1 MHICEKGKFE
11 MNISCDLSRHPCFN
25 AAVKGSY
32 GRVHLPVAPHCNIRC
47 NYCNRKYDCVN
58 ESRPG
63 VTSALLSPLQASLY
77 MEKVLER
84 ETRIA
89 VAGIAGPGDPF
100 ANPEKTLQT
109 LRLVREKYP
118 DILLCLS
125 TNGLQ
130 IAGYLDEVAEIGV
143 SHVTITVNAVDPQ
156 IGQKIY
162 SWVRDGKVIYRGL
175 QGAEL
180 LLDRQI
186 AAIKGLK
193 SRSVT
198 VKVNTIVV
206 PSVNDRHVEE
216 VARAMAGLGV
226 DVLNCMPMHPNRD
239 TPFEDIEEPCGE
251 MIEEIRAR
259 AGRYLPQMRH
269 CTRCRADAVGLLGE
283 DRSDELRGCLTQCA
297 GHTPGLSGR
306 PYVAVATM
314 EGILVNQ
321 HLGEAYRL
329 QIWSKTEKGFHCI
342 GERMAPEPG
351 GGPLRWKELAETL
364 KDCRAVLVAGIG
376 ENPVN
381 ALAQA
386 GIEPIEISG
395 FIEPA
400 LAAVY
405 SGRSLNVFKVRRR
418 GCCSNGPGCP
428 GSGEGC

>member
-1 MHICEKGKFE
+1 
-11 MNISCDLSRHPCFN
+11 MNISRDFSRHPCFN
-25 AAVKGSY
+25 AEAKGSY
-32 GRVHLPVAPHCNIRC
+32 GRVHLPVAPQCNIRC

-63 VTSALLSPLQASLY
+63 VTSAVLSPLQAARY
-77 MEKVLER
+77 VEKILER
-84 ETRIA
+84 EPRIS

-100 ANPEKTLQT
+100 ANPEETLGT
-109 LRLVREKYP
+109 MRLLRERFP
-118 DILLCLS
+118 HILLCLS
-125 TNGLQ
+125 SNGLG
-130 IAGYLDEVAEIGV
+130 IGGYLDEIAEIGV

-162 SWVRDGKVIYRGL
+162 SWVRDAKVIYRGL
-175 QGAEL
+175 KGAEL
-180 LLDRQI
+180 MLRRQI
-186 AAIKGLK
+186 AAIEGLK
-193 SRSVT
+193 SRNIT

-206 PSVNDRHVEE
+206 PSINDHHVEE
-216 VARAMAGLGV
+216 VARTMAGLGV
-226 DVLNCMPMHPNRD
+226 DILNCMAMHPNKD
-239 TPFEDIEEPCGE
+239 TPFEDIEEPGKQMME
-251 MIEEIRAR
+251 DIQAKAE
-259 AGRYLPQMRH
+259 RYLPQMRH

-283 DRSDELRGCLTQCA
+283 DRTDELRGCLSECA
-297 GHTPGLSGR
+297 GHSPDQASR

-329 QIWSKTEKGFHCI
+329 QIWSKTEDGFHCV

-351 GGPLRWKELAETL
+351 GGILRWKELAETL

-376 ENPVN
+376 ESP
-381 ALAQA
+381 ADTLTKA

-405 SGRSLNVFKVRRR
+405 SGRGLNGFKIRRR
-418 GCCSNGPGCP
+418 GCGQGAGCSGTGDGC
-428 GSGEGC
+428 

>member
-1 MHICEKGKFE
+1 
-11 MNISCDLSRHPCFN
+11 MNISRDFSRHPCFN
-25 AAVKGSY
+25 AEAKGSY
-32 GRVHLPVAPHCNIRC
+32 GRVHLPVAPQCNIRC

-63 VTSALLSPLQASLY
+63 VTSAVLSPVQAARY
-77 MEKVLER
+77 VEKILER
-84 ETRIA
+84 EPRIS

-100 ANPEKTLQT
+100 ANPEETLGT
-109 LRLVREKYP
+109 MRLLRERFP
-118 DILLCLS
+118 HILLCLS
-125 TNGLQ
+125 SNGLG
-130 IAGYLDEVAEIGV
+130 IGGYLDEIAEIGV

-162 SWVRDGKVIYRGL
+162 SWVRDAKVIYRGL
-175 QGAEL
+175 KGAEL
-180 LLDRQI
+180 MLRRQI
-186 AAIKGLK
+186 AAIEGLK
-193 SRSVT
+193 SRNIT

-206 PSVNDRHVEE
+206 PSINDHHVEE
-216 VARAMAGLGV
+216 VARTMAGLGV
-226 DVLNCMPMHPNRD
+226 DILNCMAMHPNKD
-239 TPFEDIEEPCGE
+239 TPFEDIEEPGKQMME
-251 MIEEIRAR
+251 DIQAKAE
-259 AGRYLPQMRH
+259 RYLPQMRH

-283 DRSDELRGCLTQCA
+283 DRTDELRGCLSECA
-297 GHTPGLSGR
+297 GHSPDQASR

-329 QIWSKTEKGFHCI
+329 QIWSKTEDGFHCV

-351 GGPLRWKELAETL
+351 GGILRWKELAETL

-376 ENPVN
+376 ESP
-381 ALAQA
+381 ADTLTKA

-405 SGRSLNVFKVRRR
+405 SGRGLNGFKIRRR
-418 GCCSNGPGCP
+418 GCGQGAGCSGTGDGC
-428 GSGEGC
+428 

>member
-1 MHICEKGKFE
+1 
-11 MNISCDLSRHPCFN
+11 MNISRDFSRHPCFN
-25 AAVKGSY
+25 AEAKGSY
-32 GRVHLPVAPHCNIRC
+32 GRVHLPVAPQCNIRC

-63 VTSALLSPLQASLY
+63 VTSAVLSPMQAARY
-77 MEKVLER
+77 VEKILER
-84 ETRIA
+84 EPRIS

-100 ANPEKTLQT
+100 ANPEETLGT
-109 LRLVREKYP
+109 MRLLRERFP
-118 DILLCLS
+118 HILLCLS
-125 TNGLQ
+125 TNGLG
-130 IAGYLDEVAEIGV
+130 IGGYLDEIAEIGV

-162 SWVRDGKVIYRGL
+162 SWVRDAKVIYRGL
-175 QGAEL
+175 KGAEL
-180 LLDRQI
+180 MLSRQI
-186 AAIKGLK
+186 AAIEGLK
-193 SRSVT
+193 RRNIT

-206 PSVNDRHVEE
+206 PSVNDHHVEE
-216 VARAMAGLGV
+216 VARTMAGLGV
-226 DVLNCMPMHPNRD
+226 DILNCMAMHPNKD
-239 TPFEDIEEPCGE
+239 TPFEDIEEPGKQMME
-251 MIEEIRAR
+251 DIQAK

-283 DRSDELRGCLTQCA
+283 DRTEELRGCLSECA
-297 GHTPGLSGR
+297 GHTPDQASR

-329 QIWSKTEKGFHCI
+329 QIWSRTEDGFHCV

-351 GGPLRWKELAETL
+351 GGILRWKELAETL

-376 ENPVN
+376 QSP
-381 ALAQA
+381 ADTLTKA

-400 LAAVY
+400 HAAVY
-405 SGRSLNVFKVRRR
+405 SGRGLNEFKIRRI
-418 GCCSNGPGCP
+418 GCGQGAGCSGTGDGC
-428 GSGEGC
+428 

>member
-1 MHICEKGKFE
+1 
-11 MNISCDLSRHPCFN
+11 MNILPDLSRHPCFN
-25 AAVKGSY
+25 ASVKGSY
-32 GRVHLPVAPHCNIRC
+32 GRVHLPVAANCNIRC

-63 VTSALLSPLQASLY
+63 VTSAVLTPLQASRY
-77 MEKVLER
+77 MEKILAR
-84 ETRIA
+84 EPRIA

-100 ANPEKTLQT
+100 ANPEETIGT
-109 LRLVREKYP
+109 LRLIREKFP
-118 DILLCLS
+118 HILLCLS
-125 TNGLQ
+125 TNGLA
-130 IAGYLDEVAEIGV
+130 IGAYLDELAEIGV

-162 SWVRDGKVIYRGL
+162 GWVRDSKVIYRGIK
-175 QGAEL
+175 GAEL
-180 LLDRQI
+180 LLNRQI
-186 AAIKGLK
+186 AAIEGLK
-193 SRSVT
+193 SRKIT

-216 VARAMAGLGV
+216 VARTMAELGV
-226 DVLNCMPMHPNRD
+226 DMLNCMPMYPNRD
-239 TPFEDIEEPCGE
+239 TPFEDIEEPGRQ
-251 MIEEIRAR
+251 MIEDIQAG

-283 DRSDELRGCLTQCA
+283 DRSDELRGCLAECA
-297 GHTPGLSGR
+297 GLSTDLSGR
-306 PYVAVATM
+306 PCVAVATM

-329 QIWSKTEKGFHCI
+329 QIWTRTEEGFHCI

-351 GGPLRWKELAETL
+351 GGPLRWIHLAETL

-376 ENPVN
+376 EAPAK
-381 ALAQA
+381 ALTQA

-400 LAAVY
+400 LEAVY
-405 SGRSLNVFKVRRR
+405 SGRGLKEFKVRRR
-418 GCCSNGPGCP
+418 GGCSKGLGCS
-428 GSGEGC
+428 GSGDGC

>member
-1 MHICEKGKFE
+1 
-11 MNISCDLSRHPCFN
+11 MNISRDLSRHPCFN
-25 AAVKGSY
+25 AEAKGSY
-32 GRVHLPVAPHCNIRC
+32 GRVHLPVAPQCNIRC

-63 VTSALLSPLQASLY
+63 VTSAVLSPLQAARY

-84 ETRIA
+84 EPRIA

-100 ANPEKTLQT
+100 ANPEETLAT
-109 LRLVREKYP
+109 MRLLRERFP
-118 DILLCLS
+118 HILLCLS
-125 TNGLQ
+125 TNGLG
-130 IAGYLDEVAEIGV
+130 IGDYLDEVAEIGV

-162 SWVRDGKVIYRGL
+162 SWVRDAKIIYRGL
-175 QGAEL
+175 RGAEL
-180 LLDRQI
+180 MLDRQI

-193 SRSVT
+193 SRNIT

-206 PSVNDRHVEE
+206 PSINDHHVEE
-216 VARAMAGLGV
+216 VARTMAGLGV
-226 DVLNCMPMHPNRD
+226 DILNCMAMHPNSD
-239 TPFEDIEEPCGE
+239 TPFEDIEEPGKQ
-251 MIEEIRAR
+251 MMEEIQAK
-259 AGRYLPQMRH
+259 AERYLPQMRH

-283 DRSDELRGCLTQCA
+283 DRTDELRGCLSECA
-297 GHTPGLSGR
+297 GHSPDRASR

-329 QIWSKTEKGFHCI
+329 QIWSKTEDGFHCV
-342 GERMAPEPG
+342 GERMTPEPG
-351 GGPLRWKELAETL
+351 GGILRWKQLAETL

-376 ENPVN
+376 ESPADV
-381 ALAQA
+381 LTKS

-405 SGRSLNVFKVRRR
+405 SGRGLNEFKMRRR
-418 GCCSNGPGCP
+418 GCGQGAGCSGTGDGC
-428 GSGEGC
+428 